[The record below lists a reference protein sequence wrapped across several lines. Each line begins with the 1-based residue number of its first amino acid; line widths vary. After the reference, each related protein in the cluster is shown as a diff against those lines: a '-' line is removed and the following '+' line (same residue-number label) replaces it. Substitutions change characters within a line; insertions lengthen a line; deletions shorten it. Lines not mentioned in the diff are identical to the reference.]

1 VSALRRSILYG
12 VLLVLLSSLYVNRLT
27 QTKPNWSFD
36 GYTYAIMMQM
46 DTGVPYA
53 QARRVSQRFYAD
65 KPPATDS
72 ETAPYLKTAYPQ
84 YWQLF
89 APRLLYPRIASWLWP
104 RYGMQALLLVS
115 EASLVGCVLLLF
127 LLLLEYTG
135 PEAAALLA
143 VGFALVPE
151 VQLLA
156 SGALTDMLA
165 TFFWFGTL
173 WSMLRYATTARVPW
187 LLGYAAFATLM
198 SLTRPIAY
206 IPLACAAVLL
216 LAGLLRHHARFVGAA
231 IKLGAIAFALCVLL
245 VVLEARSGSPS
256 MIGIMQGLRA
266 GSHYLNHGPFVMW
279 YAARVVA
286 VLVTFAAAALALL
299 APAVAVPA
307 LWRRRMDADGVL
319 CAGAILSSLLTAL
332 VDPIVGDATRVI
344 LVPLLPI
351 LCIGLAMAVGKGSV
365 HATA

>member
-1 VSALRRSILYG
+1 MRIVRRSILYG
-12 VLLVLLSSLYVNRLT
+12 VLLILLTSIFIGRLT
-27 QTKPNWSFD
+27 QAKPNWSFD

-46 DTGVPYA
+46 DAGVPYA
-53 QARRVSQRFYAD
+53 QARRVSQRFYAG
-65 KPPATDS
+65 KPPASDS

-143 VGFALVPE
+143 LGFALVPE

-165 TFFWFGTL
+165 TFFWFGAL

-187 LLGYAAFATLM
+187 LLGYTAFATLM

-216 LAGLLRHHARFVGAA
+216 LAGLLRQNARFVAA
-231 IKLGAIAFALCVLL
+231 ALALGAIALALCVLGL
-245 VVLEARSGSPS
+245 VLEARAGGPGL
-256 MIGIMQGLRA
+256 IAIMQGLRA
-266 GSHYLNHGPFVMW
+266 GSRYLSHGPFAIW
-279 YAARVVA
+279 YVARVIA
-286 VLVTFAAAALALL
+286 VLATFAAASLALL
-299 APAVAVPA
+299 APVVAVPA
-307 LWRRRMDADGVL
+307 LWRRRMDADGAL
-319 CAGAILSSLLTAL
+319 CAGAMLSALLTAL
-332 VDPIVGDATRVI
+332 VDPIVGDATRVV
-344 LVPLLPI
+344 LVPLLPV
-351 LCIGLAMAVGKGSV
+351 LCIGLAMAIGKARV
-365 HATA
+365 AAA

>member
-1 VSALRRSILYG
+1 MSVVRRSIAYG
-12 VLLVLLSSLYVNRLT
+12 VLLLLLTSIFVGRLT

-115 EASLVGCVLLLF
+115 QASLVGCVLLLF

-143 VGFALVPE
+143 AGFALVPE

-206 IPLACAAVLL
+206 IPFACAAVLL
-216 LAGLLRHHARFVGAA
+216 SAGLIRHNARFVAPA

-245 VVLEARSGSPS
+245 VFLGTRSGGPS
-256 MIGIMQGLRA
+256 MIGIMQELRA
-266 GSHYLNHGPFVMW
+266 GSHYLNHGPFLVW

-286 VLVTFAAAALALL
+286 VLVTFAGAALALL
-299 APAVAVPA
+299 APVVAVPA
-307 LWRRRMDADGVL
+307 LWRRRMDADGAL
-319 CAGAILSSLLTAL
+319 CAGAMLSSLLTAL
-332 VDPIVGDATRVI
+332 VDPIVGDAMRVI

-351 LCIGLAMAVGKGSV
+351 LCIGLAMAVGKGGV
-365 HATA
+365 RAAA